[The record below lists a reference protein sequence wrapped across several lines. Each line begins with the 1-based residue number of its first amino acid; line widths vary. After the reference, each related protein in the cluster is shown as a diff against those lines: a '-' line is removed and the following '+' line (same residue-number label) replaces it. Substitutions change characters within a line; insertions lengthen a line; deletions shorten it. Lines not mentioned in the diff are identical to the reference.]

1 MQKYVQWRMMT
12 FTFEKIQMPFQGAR
26 VYAKRGKAAWEPT
39 QEDKEH
45 EAISLSIPLR
55 AFVVGS
61 AARS

>member
-1 MQKYVQWRMMT
+1 MMT